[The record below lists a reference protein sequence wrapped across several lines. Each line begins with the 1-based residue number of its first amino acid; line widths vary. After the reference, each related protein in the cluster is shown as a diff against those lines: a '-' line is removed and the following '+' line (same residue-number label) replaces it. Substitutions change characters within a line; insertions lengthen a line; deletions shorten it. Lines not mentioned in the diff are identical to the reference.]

1 MSRSL
6 ERDKK
11 FISVVVSWIGANFE
25 HTLHKG
31 DLNLKQHIYNIY
43 IYYIYI
49 IYIYM
54 YILYIY
60 IYNIYIYIYL
70 YIIYIYNIYIYIFF
84 KVVVIIMCDF
94 FQEFFKTFLEWQQSN
109 G

>member
-49 IYIYM
+49 IYIYICI
-54 YILYIY
+54 YYIY
-60 IYNIYIYIYL
+60 IYNIYIYIC
-70 YIIYIYNIYIYIFF
+70 IYYIYI
-84 KVVVIIMCDF
+84 
-94 FQEFFKTFLEWQQSN
+94 
-109 G
+109 

>member
-60 IYNIYIYIYL
+60 IYIIYIIYIYIYICI
-70 YIIYIYNIYIYIFF
+70 YCIYI
-84 KVVVIIMCDF
+84 
-94 FQEFFKTFLEWQQSN
+94 
-109 G
+109 